1 MSIVQYALNTYYIYI
16 ITVLC
21 VYSAPNR
28 YNPNVGGV
36 KTNEIFGDEKNDCR
50 IV

>member
-1 MSIVQYALNTYYIYI
+1 MCIAR
-16 ITVLC
+16 
-21 VYSAPNR
+21 NR

-36 KTNEIFGDEKNDCR
+36 KTNKIFGDEKNDCR